1 MKKKC
6 IFKKSTAMNFLEDI
20 FNIFFP
26 KVCLCC
32 HEHLLNNEATICLIC
47 RHDLPITNFSFEE
60 NNLVEK
66 SFYGRIPIENATALF
81 YFLKKGKVQQL
92 IHELKYNKQQQ
103 VGTFVGNWLG
113 AEMDESNRFK
123 NIDCIIPVPL
133 HRKKLKTRGYNQVTT
148 FGESL
153 AKKLNIP
160 YNEDILIKISSTQT
174 QTKIVRLDRWKNVQE
189 LFVIQNENN
198 LKNKH
203 ILLIDDIIT
212 TGATLEACCKSFKN
226 IDGLKISIAC
236 MAYTK

>member
-1 MKKKC
+1 M
-6 IFKKSTAMNFLEDI
+6 IFLKDI
-20 FNIFFP
+20 VYIFFP

-32 HEHLLNNEATICLIC
+32 KEHLTNNEATICIKC
-47 RHDLPITNFSFEE
+47 RHDLPLTNFSVEA

-66 SFYGRIPIENATALF
+66 SFYGRILVENATALF

-103 VGTFVGNWLG
+103 VGNFIGNWLG
-113 AEMDESNRFK
+113 DEIIESNRFK
-123 NIDCIIPVPL
+123 NIDYIVPVPL

-153 AKKLNIP
+153 AKKLTIEFN
-160 YNEDILIKISSTQT
+160 NNFLIKISSTKT
-174 QTKIVRLDRWKNVQE
+174 QTKKLRLDRWKNVQE
-189 LFVIQNENN
+189 LFIVQNKIDLE
-198 LKNKH
+198 NKH

-212 TGATLEACCKSFKN
+212 TGATLEACSNAFNN
-226 IDGLKISIAC
+226 IKGLKISIAC